1 MRPEPWRVFARIGL
15 LLAVTVAGFV
25 LLQQWMRGAETAA
38 TVGLLHALGVGGI
51 SRGYQDSIIIDAHS
65 RGSFAAI
72 LTPACSSL
80 ASLLALGGLAV
91 LRPTGARGRLA
102 LAVTAAMAVVFV
114 GNIARIAASI
124 GVGLLTG
131 PSALVLFH
139 DWVGSLFA
147 FAYTLGGF
155 VVMMWILLPRD
166 GVALDDLCRAA
177 SGAGSSSG
185 AGSGSGSGSGSGV
198 STGASTSSRASAD
211 PLPSGARH
219 ES

>member
-1 MRPEPWRVFARIGL
+1 MSPEPWRVFVRIGV
-15 LLAVTVAGFV
+15 LLAGTIVGFV
-25 LLQQWMRGAETAA
+25 LLQQWMRGVETAA
-38 TVGLLHALGVGGI
+38 TLDVLHAVGVGGV
-51 SRGYQDSIIIDAHS
+51 SRGYQASIIVDARS

-102 LAVTAAMAVVFV
+102 VALLAAMAVVFV

-155 VVMMWILLPRD
+155 VVMLWVLLPRD
-166 GVALDDLCRAA
+166 GVALDDLCL
-177 SGAGSSSG
+177 AGP
-185 AGSGSGSGSGSGV
+185 GV
-198 STGASTSSRASAD
+198 PATGVGVRD
-211 PLPSGARH
+211 

>member
-1 MRPEPWRVFARIGL
+1 MRPEPWRVFVRIGA
-15 LLAVTVAGFV
+15 LLAGTIGGFV
-25 LLQQWMRGAETAA
+25 LFQGWMRGVETTT
-38 TVGLLHALGVGGI
+38 TVDVLRLLGADGVT
-51 SRGYQDSIIIDAHS
+51 RGYQTSIIIDAGS

-80 ASLLALGGLAV
+80 ASLLALSGLAV
-91 LRPTGARGRLA
+91 LRPTRARGRLA
-102 LAVTAAMAVVFV
+102 LALSAAIAVVFV

-124 GVGLLTG
+124 AVGMLTG

-155 VVMMWILLPRD
+155 VVMLWVLLPRD
-166 GVALDDLCRAA
+166 GVALDDLCLAVPA
-177 SGAGSSSG
+177 TGSHSEN
-185 AGSGSGSGSGSGV
+185 GV
-198 STGASTSSRASAD
+198 
-211 PLPSGARH
+211 RH

>member
-1 MRPEPWRVFARIGL
+1 MRPETWRVFVRIGV
-15 LLAVTVAGFV
+15 LLAGTVAGFV
-25 LLQQWMRGAETAA
+25 LLQRWMRGVETAA
-38 TVGLLHALGVGGI
+38 TLDVLHLVGVGGV
-51 SRGYQDSIIIDAHS
+51 SRGYQASIIVDAGS
-65 RGSFAAI
+65 RSSFAAI

-102 LAVTAAMAVVFV
+102 LALIAAMAVVFA

-155 VVMMWILLPRD
+155 VVMLWVLLPRD
-166 GVALDDLCRAA
+166 GVALDDLCVAA
-177 SGAGSSSG
+177 PDHGAHSGAV
-185 AGSGSGSGSGSGV
+185 AGV
-198 STGASTSSRASAD
+198 
-211 PLPSGARH
+211 RH

>member
-1 MRPEPWRVFARIGL
+1 VRPEPWRVFVRIGVL
-15 LLAVTVAGFV
+15 LVVTVAGFA
-25 LLQQWMRGAETAA
+25 LLQQWMRGVETSA
-38 TVGLLHALGVGGI
+38 TVDVLHALGVGGV
-51 SRGYQDSIIIDAHS
+51 SRGYQASIIIDA
-65 RGSFAAI
+65 RQAGAFAAI

-80 ASLLALGGLAV
+80 ASLLALAGLAV
-91 LRPTGARGRLA
+91 LRPTGDRRRLA
-102 LAVTAAMAVVFV
+102 LAVGAAMAVVFA

-155 VVMMWILLPRD
+155 VLMLWVLLPRD
-166 GVALDDLCRAA
+166 GVALDELC
-177 SGAGSSSG
+177 
-185 AGSGSGSGSGSGV
+185 
-198 STGASTSSRASAD
+198 
-211 PLPSGARH
+211 LPEDRCPAEVRH

>member
-1 MRPEPWRVFARIGL
+1 VFVRIGVL
-15 LLAVTVAGFV
+15 VVGTVLGFV
-25 LLQQWMRGAETAA
+25 LLQRWMRGVETSA
-38 TVGLLHALGVGGI
+38 TVDVFHALGVGGVT
-51 SRGYQDSIIIDAHS
+51 RGYQSSILVDARS

-91 LRPTGARGRLA
+91 LRPTGARGRLVLA
-102 LAVTAAMAVVFV
+102 LAAAMAVVFV
-114 GNIARIAASI
+114 GNIARIAVSI

-139 DWVGSLFA
+139 DWIGSLFA

-155 VVMMWILLPRD
+155 LVMLWVLLPRD
-166 GVALDDLCRAA
+166 GVALDDLCLV
-177 SGAGSSSG
+177 SPDSDLVDGSSPD
-185 AGSGSGSGSGSGV
+185 GV
-198 STGASTSSRASAD
+198 
-211 PLPSGARH
+211 LH

>member
-15 LLAVTVAGFV
+15 LLVGTVGGFV
-25 LLQQWMRGAETAA
+25 LLQQWMRGVETAA
-38 TVGLLHALGVGGI
+38 TVDVFHALGIGGVT
-51 SRGYQDSIIIDAHS
+51 RGYQASIIVDAHS

-102 LAVTAAMAVVFV
+102 LALAAAVTVVFL

-155 VVMMWILLPRD
+155 VLMLWVLLPRD
-166 GVALDDLCRAA
+166 GVALDDLCLAGPVPVDA
-177 SGAGSSSG
+177 S
-185 AGSGSGSGSGSGV
+185 V
-198 STGASTSSRASAD
+198 GASVGESSPDGVRD
-211 PLPSGARH
+211 